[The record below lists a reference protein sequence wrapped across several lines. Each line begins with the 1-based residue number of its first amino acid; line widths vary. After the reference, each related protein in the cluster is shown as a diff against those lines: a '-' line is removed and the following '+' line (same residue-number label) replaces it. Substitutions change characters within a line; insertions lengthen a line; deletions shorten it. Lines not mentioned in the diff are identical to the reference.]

1 LVLTVIV
8 LTATVVHNLYNNGIE
23 YNFKMFCN
31 RYKKN
36 NNNTYRI
43 QLNYIKTDV
52 GKKPY
57 AARHHMNNV
66 VIKLDS
72 NDLLLNHKTISYLS
86 K

>member
-1 LVLTVIV
+1 
-8 LTATVVHNLYNNGIE
+8 
-23 YNFKMFCN
+23 MFCN
-31 RYKKN
+31 RHKKN
-36 NNNTYRI
+36 NKNTYRI

-57 AARHHMNNV
+57 AARHNMNNV